1 MRLNDLLIGLV
12 LLVLAA
18 VVAAG
23 AWSLPNPA
31 QQPLGP
37 SAFPLIL
44 AGLLA
49 LCAVILAINGARA
62 VPRGPWLVRED
73 WTRRPAAMLRLLL
86 VPGAVVFYMALAET
100 LGFLPTAAVILVTLF
115 IAGGVTLARASALAL
130 VTALVVHTVFYLGL
144 SVQLPWGL
152 LAPIRW

>member
-1 MRLNDLLIGLV
+1 MRLNDRLIGLV

-49 LCAVILAINGARA
+49 LCSVILAVNGART
-62 VPRGPWLVRED
+62 VPWGPWLARDD

-86 VPGAVVFYMALAET
+86 VPAAVVFYMALAET

-115 IAGGVTLARASALAL
+115 VAGGVTLARATALAL
-130 VTALVVHTVFYLGL
+130 VTVLVVHTVFYLGL

-152 LAPIRW
+152 LEPIRW

>member
-1 MRLNDLLIGLV
+1 MRLNDLLIGL
-12 LLVLAA
+12 LLLALAA
-18 VVAAG
+18 GVAAG

-49 LCAVILAINGARA
+49 LCSVILAVNGART
-62 VPRGPWLVRED
+62 VPRGPWLLRED

-86 VPGAVVFYMALAET
+86 VPAAVIFYMALAET

-115 IAGGVTLARASALAL
+115 IAGGVTLIRATALAL
-130 VTALVVHTVFYLGL
+130 ITALVVHTVFYLGL

>member
-1 MRLNDLLIGLV
+1 MRFNDLLIGLI
-12 LLVLAA
+12 LLVLAG
-18 VVAAG
+18 VVAAA

-49 LCAVILAINGARA
+49 LCAVILAANGARA
-62 VPRGPWLVRED
+62 VPRGPWLAREG
-73 WTRRPAAMLRLLL
+73 WTYRPAAVLRLLL
-86 VPGAVVFYMALAET
+86 VPAAVLLYIAFSNQ
-100 LGFLPTAAVILVTLF
+100 LGFLLTAMAILIALFVAGRVSLLRAV
-115 IAGGVTLARASALAL
+115 ALAI

-152 LAPIRW
+152 LEPIRW